1 MIETILPPSID
12 PDTRKLGIRKVVA
25 VNEGGTRTVIQVRD
39 FPPVVTDEPDT
50 LGGSNTAPSPLE
62 TALASLV
69 GCDGVIINGVAKAM
83 RFDYSRVEFE
93 ATGQIDLRGPKGV
106 PGVRPYFEKVDMTIK
121 VATPE
126 TDERLDILAANVE
139 NRCPVMNLFRDAGV
153 ELNVTWAR
161 LLE

>member
-1 MIETILPPSID
+1 M
-12 PDTRKLGIRKVVA
+12 G
-25 VNEGGTRTVIQVRD
+25 
-39 FPPVVTDEPDT
+39 
-50 LGGSNTAPSPLE
+50 
-62 TALASLV
+62 
-69 GCDGVIINGVAKAM
+69 
-83 RFDYSRVEFE
+83 FDYSRVEFE

-106 PGVRPYFEKVDMTIK
+106 PGVRPYFEKVDMTIR

-126 TDERLDILAANVE
+126 PDERLDALAANVE